1 MKWKEIISN
10 YRSLERIFNRMTSG
24 TSSPTPTDSPS
35 LCQRPL
41 LTANSIQPVQKK
53 TVEFEPM
60 PTRNGSEE
68 VDRKNTQD
76 PER

>member
-1 MKWKEIISN
+1 
-10 YRSLERIFNRMTSG
+10 MTSG

-41 LTANSIQPVQKK
+41 LTTSTMQPVQKK
-53 TVEFEPM
+53 TVEFEAM
-60 PTRNGSEE
+60 PTRNGSE
-68 VDRKNTQD
+68 DLGSKGIQD